1 MAATLEEVIEKLK
14 DEGQLTRVSEINSS
28 KDISQKIEAYGPVF
42 ESIKTS
48 LLTQNAATK
57 EALEA
62 QKRKD
67 DLDGLN
73 TNGSEPPPAPVP
85 PPAPDAN
92 RNIEDEGSLSAI
104 FKLGL
109 LGSAFTIAVSASI
122 AVITSQLKEIAFFA
136 KFFVPSL
143 ATGLNNFKT
152 SVITT
157 FVNFGIAIRDTFNAA
172 RQSLSTTITNAI
184 TSIRNAFSITA
195 QSPIANFINSLSDR
209 IKLVSDIFRDGIVA
223 IKSLFT
229 SSTALNGYFTKIGD
243 FLRAIGSS
251 VSWLGK
257 ILGKIFLPLNI
268 IITAFETIKGAID
281 GYAEGGKLG
290 FFEGAINGFFTSL
303 ITVPLDLIK
312 NMVGWVVGKLGF
324 DETSEAIKSFSFT
337 TLFTNMTA
345 GVFDFL
351 RDTFEWVKTLFSDPV
366 TALKQLWNGYVGE
379 GGFLDLVWT
388 PVSLAIDWVSKKF
401 GFRDEDAPT
410 FNLLSYLKDVW
421 SGVRNMVVEK
431 FQDLTGFFS
440 SIPDRIQMFAEGMFI
455 DVSEKIKIG
464 FAEFGDWI
472 SSIPARIKLMAL
484 NAISSATSLLP
495 EWAQIV
501 SKSDLNEAQ
510 SNVNN
515 GQNDF
520 RSNIDQIKATA
531 AAARLDLETRMGEF
545 QMIER
550 NAAKSGSTIL
560 INQSPVIAPSVQNNV
575 RGGSSSNQTFIS
587 GGGNGGGSSLD
598 YGMPRG
604 IN

>member
-14 DEGQLTRVSEINSS
+14 DEGHLTRVSEINSS

-42 ESIKTS
+42 ESIKAS

-67 DLDGLN
+67 DLSGLN
-73 TNGSEPPPAPVP
+73 NNGGEPPPAPVP
-85 PPAPDAN
+85 PPAP
-92 RNIEDEGSLSAI
+92 REDTGSTEVTTPI
-104 FKLGL
+104 DWVKLGL
-109 LGSAFTIAVSASI
+109 IGGAFALAVSTTIGVINGQLQAI
-122 AVITSQLKEIAFFA
+122 RLAFNMFTPDITS
-136 KFFVPSL
+136 
-143 ATGLNNFKT
+143 TLNNFKT
-152 SVITT
+152 AISKPFVDLITNLRVRFAFMSTGISETIDNAISAIRNMFSITPQSNIGKLITT
-157 FVNFGIAIRDTFNAA
+157 FKNGIEMFIKPFQVAA
-172 RQSLSTTITNAI
+172 QVLSGALSSTNIISSSLSRIGNLFSSISSLVTRTI
-184 TSIRNAFSITA
+184 
-195 QSPIANFINSLSDR
+195 
-209 IKLVSDIFRDGIVA
+209 GIV
-223 IKSLFT
+223 S
-229 SSTALNGYFTKIGD
+229 
-243 FLRAIGSS
+243 
-251 VSWLGK
+251 
-257 ILGKIFLPLNI
+257 KIFLPLTI

-312 NMVGWVVGKLGF
+312 SMVGWVVGKLGF

-455 DVSEKIKIG
+455 DVSEKLKIG

-520 RSNIDQIKATA
+520 RSNIYQIKATA